1 MDESGI
7 IELQLRRVESA
18 IGETARKSD
27 AAEPCFRHGGRVLL
41 SSSAGTSGQIRYFCA
56 LLHLTVSISSY
67 IISRN
72 ERQKEKTW

>member
-7 IELQLRRVESA
+7 IELQLRRTESA
-18 IGETARKSD
+18 IEETARKST
-27 AAEPCFRHGGRVLL
+27 AEPGFRHGDRVLL
-41 SSSAGTSGQIRYFCA
+41 SSSAGTSRQIRYFCA